1 MTEQSWTPSTI
12 TPGHLQKLVKHG
24 FVMAVELEACH
35 VVEDPAFPA
44 PVEGCVVPFVV
55 FYEWGFVTLV
65 HRFLCLLLWY
75 YSLELHHLT
84 TSGVLHIVAFV
95 TL

>member
-1 MTEQSWTPSTI
+1 
-12 TPGHLQKLVKHG
+12 
-24 FVMAVELEACH
+24 MAVELEACH

-95 TL
+95 TLLEAYLGIGIDPEFDLWKYFFCVRCP